1 MGSIILG
8 VMLTPHIKN
17 KIHLSSEGILY
28 QIATQDLFMDE
39 KTSVKDIEN
48 LLVDAETRERK
59 IRKS

>member
-1 MGSIILG
+1 
-8 VMLTPHIKN
+8 MLTPHIKN

-28 QIATQDLFMDE
+28 QIATQDLFMDK